1 MPGRLVFSTTA
12 DGASSPTER
21 MRIDSAGR
29 VGIGGAPA
37 AGVNVSLNKAI
48 TGSVSSYGILQ
59 NTTIQ
64 SDVTSFAA
72 LNATGAFTQAAA
84 FTLTNLRH
92 YSATQGTIGA
102 GSTVSNQ
109 YAYYADSSLIGATNN
124 YGFYSDIASGTGRYN
139 FYAAGTANNY
149 FAGSVGIGFVPT
161 AGQTLFINKTIT
173 GSINSTAVRQQGI
186 VQSDATN
193 TAYGFDN
200 VSGTQA
206 AAFTLSDYRHFNAQ
220 QGTFGAGS
228 TVTNQFG
235 FRAESTLIGATN
247 NYGFYGNIASGTGR
261 YNFYAAGTAANVFVG
276 ATSLGGAVGSESL
289 RVTPVASA
297 VNYLNALGAATGG
310 NVSFAA
316 NGSDTNIGVAYTSK
330 GTGSQLFYSNNYG
343 SLNFSVSHTAS
354 AVNYLQV
361 TGSALTFPT
370 LSAQGSSADVSP
382 VITSKGTGAIILQTG
397 NLTQFVINHTASA
410 VNYLQVRGA
419 AAGGVPLIQSAG
431 SDADIP
437 LTISAKGTGY
447 FNFQNGGGT
456 QFFIANTASA
466 VNYFQVSGGV
476 TGGSPIMYALGSDTD
491 VSAVFSSKGAGNVLF
506 RTGTGTVIGFVVSHT
521 ASAVNYLQVT
531 GSASTTPT
539 LSAQGS
545 GADLDISLTPKGT
558 GNVRFGTYTAG
569 VIAQAGYISIKDA
582 AGNTRRLLVG

>member
-1 MPGRLVFSTTA
+1 M
-12 DGASSPTER
+12 
-21 MRIDSAGR
+21 
-29 VGIGGAPA
+29 
-37 AGVNVSLNKAI
+37 
-48 TGSVSSYGILQ
+48 
-59 NTTIQ
+59 
-64 SDVTSFAA
+64 
-72 LNATGAFTQAAA
+72 
-84 FTLTNLRH
+84 
-92 YSATQGTIGA
+92 
-102 GSTVSNQ
+102 
-109 YAYYADSSLIGATNN
+109 
-124 YGFYSDIASGTGRYN
+124 
-139 FYAAGTANNY
+139 
-149 FAGSVGIGFVPT
+149 
-161 AGQTLFINKTIT
+161 
-173 GSINSTAVRQQGI
+173 
-186 VQSDATN
+186 
-193 TAYGFDN
+193 
-200 VSGTQA
+200 
-206 AAFTLSDYRHFNAQ
+206 
-220 QGTFGAGS
+220 
-228 TVTNQFG
+228 
-235 FRAESTLIGATN
+235 
-247 NYGFYGNIASGTGR
+247 
-261 YNFYAAGTAANVFVG
+261 
-276 ATSLGGAVGSESL
+276 
-289 RVTPVASA
+289 
-297 VNYLNALGAATGG
+297 NYLNALGAATGG